1 MGDGDHESTM
11 QTSDQKNRREAVD
24 PRHSVLVRAPAGSG
38 KTTLLAERYV
48 KLLEMKDVEPENIAC
63 LTFTR
68 KAAGEMRRKIQ
79 DEIDKAANGTEDKD
93 RGRLSKYANPGH
105 SSRIR
110 VQTIDGFHRS
120 LVRGDSLLAGVM
132 PRFKSA
138 VNRDHYYNV
147 AGEAIAR
154 LSDATI
160 SDCKEGSNPVLTHW
174 SNLSAQ
180 RKVVDMLRRRD
191 GWIGRVADIGH
202 EMHADS
208 DAGWIVLPWLNCI
221 AKDLDKVFSVER
233 EYDHIE
239 ISQAAST
246 VLRRLGGASQLKR
259 ILGYPINHVL
269 VDEVQDLS
277 PSQFRFFEDLLS
289 DCAAGCDERH
299 DVDKLKTFFA
309 VGDSMQSIYGFR
321 GAGMEVIRRMFE
333 CGNGDEAVN
342 GDRKLEAK
350 IGGHTLRVKE
360 LRRNFRSTQRIVD
373 GVESLLKSN
382 MGKMARSA
390 GRARLLENVQGVD
403 VGSSN
408 GGGGVIVKVFDDED
422 DESAWVARTME
433 EHLDKN
439 SELAVLVRSRRQY
452 IEKVV
457 PKLSAKQTIDVGFRR
472 LDRQAC
478 INDIM
483 TLGRCIEDPDDQVSG
498 LALMRSPLVGMN
510 SNEIHEAH
518 KGGEAGE
525 TGIAP
530 LCRWQSTM
538 SDGDACVPKWVAK
551 FERFMVAYWR
561 AQAEMLK
568 MPVRCWLERAWVR
581 AGGGE
586 IYNRRADIQSLERF
600 LDLVE
605 EVCGNARFCDW
616 DEIAARLRKME
627 ASGESAVKVMTI
639 HGAKGLEFET
649 VIVPFLSGMGT
660 REPRRDLVL
669 TVPAE
674 ASGSGSDHEG
684 TSGSESFA
692 YDDGKKVED
701 SVYETQRKTVRKRLM
716 EEGRMLLYVAA
727 TRAKRKCWLT
737 LTRPAKAE
745 DDSNP
750 KLVDW
755 SMAARLEVDGQ
766 QVTNLFHLECLIS
779 KLTGSSVVTVEEG
792 PCDEANK
799 LDQPEPIGMDSD
811 SELPTADGGTENTKS
826 STSVGTRPAKV
837 RDLGLRGLSSST
849 SNESGTTGLRAG
861 PTLSAIGDIVHVQIG
876 EMLLNRL
883 AWVEVLFN
891 EEWNIRCREELRRR
905 MRFSEI
911 SDSDFDHAIDRI
923 KQHLTGV
930 RRDPFMKRLGALA
943 SNPREGWTLVLEKSL
958 ITKSK
963 CGRTEKKRVD
973 LLLRNEDQALIL
985 DFKTGAESQAHEEQL
1000 KAYREVAKAAFA
1012 DLRVAS
1018 ALYYTSD
1025 GEWAGGVS
1033 KGCRLK
1039 VGSDEG
1045 GLIARL
1051 LSDEAS

>member
-1 MGDGDHESTM
+1 MSGGDHESTM
-11 QTSDQKNRREAVD
+11 QTSDQQNRKEAVD

-48 KLLEMKDVEPENIAC
+48 KLLEMEDVEPENIAC

-68 KAAGEMRRKIQ
+68 KAAGEMRKKIQ
-79 DEIDKAANGTEDKD
+79 DEIDKAANGTVDKD
-93 RGRLSKYANPGH
+93 RSRLSKYADPGH

-138 VNRDHYYNV
+138 VNRDLYYNV
-147 AGEAIAR
+147 AGDAIAR

-160 SDCKEGSNPVLTHW
+160 SDCQEGSNPVLTHW

-202 EMHADS
+202 EMHTDG
-208 DAGWIVLPWLNCI
+208 DAGWIVLRWLNCI

-277 PSQFRFFEDLLS
+277 PSQFKFFEDLLS
-289 DCAAGCDERH
+289 DCAPGCDERH
-299 DVDKLKTFFA
+299 DVDKVKTFFA

-382 MGKMARSA
+382 MGEEARSA
-390 GRARLLENVQGVD
+390 GRPRLLENVQGVD
-403 VGSSN
+403 VGKSN

-422 DESAWVARTME
+422 DEAAWVARTME

-457 PKLSAKQTIDVGFRR
+457 PKLSPKETIGVGFWR

-498 LALMRSPLVGMN
+498 LALMRSPLVGMD
-510 SNEIHEAH
+510 SNEVHEAH
-518 KGGEAGE
+518 KGGELGE
-525 TGIAP
+525 AGIAP

-538 SDGDACVPKWVAK
+538 ADGDACVPKWVAK

-561 AQAEMLK
+561 AQAEMRK
-568 MPVRCWLERAWVR
+568 MPVRCWIERAWVR

-627 ASGESAVKVMTI
+627 ASGASAVKVMTI

-669 TVPAE
+669 TVPAK
-674 ASGSGSDHEG
+674 ASGSGSDHEE
-684 TSGSESFA
+684 TSGGESFA
-692 YDDGKKVED
+692 YDDGNNVGD

-727 TRAKRKCWLT
+727 TRAKKKCWLT
-737 LTRPAKAE
+737 LTRPEAE
-745 DDSNP
+745 NDPNP

-811 SELPTADGGTENTKS
+811 SELPSADGGTENTKS

-849 SNESGTTGLRAG
+849 SSESGTTGLRAG
-861 PTLSAIGDIVHVQIG
+861 PTLSAIGEIVHVQIG
-876 EMLLNRL
+876 KMLLNRL

-891 EEWNIRCREELRRR
+891 EEWNIRCREELHRR

-911 SDSDFDHAIDRI
+911 SDSEFDHAIDRI
-923 KQHLTGV
+923 KKHLTGV

-943 SNPREGWTLVLEKSL
+943 SNPREGWRLVLEKSF
-958 ITKSK
+958 IVKNM
-963 CGRTEKKRVD
+963 CGRSEKKRVD
-973 LLLRNEDQALIL
+973 LLLRNEHQALIV
-985 DFKTGAESQAHEEQL
+985 DFKTGAESQVHEEQL
-1000 KAYREVAKAAFA
+1000 EAYREVAKAAFA

-1018 ALYYTSD
+1018 ALYYTGD
-1025 GEWAGGVS
+1025 GEGAGGVS